1 MMDSSGT
8 AENDRERPGPLAD
21 IKIVDLTHWAAGP
34 VAAMVLGDLGADV
47 LKIEPPAGEPQRGM
61 GVTFPGGWS
70 TFFLACQRNK
80 RFVSI
85 NYRDPRGRELVQKMA
100 STADVVLENARP
112 GTWERHGLDYETL
125 RKLNPGLIYA
135 SITGFGQTGPMR
147 DWLAMDPIAQAAGG
161 VVGITGSAEGGPAKV
176 GAAITDVVSGRL
188 AAFGV
193 VTALYDRMR
202 TGVGQRVDASLFS
215 TAVSLLTMRETEFQ
229 FTGQNPPLLGTA
241 HGQIVPAEAFTTRD
255 DRRVML
261 CIYSDWHWARF
272 AELAGKPAL
281 AQDVRFTTN
290 SARCEH
296 RVATIAA
303 VQDVIRSRTESEWT
317 ELLAGEI
324 PYGPVLEFDQLW
336 QHPQLAANELI
347 ASYDMPEVGEVRSIG
362 SPIRFS
368 GFTQPVRR
376 IPAPAGADTV
386 DVLREEGLSDEAIE
400 ELIAAG
406 VVHSAPAQTVASA

>member
-1 MMDSSGT
+1 MTDSSGT
-8 AENDRERPGPLAD
+8 AENDRERPGPLAG

-161 VVGITGSAEGGPAKV
+161 VVGITGSVEGGPAKV

-336 QHPQLAANELI
+336 QHPQLEANELI

>member
-1 MMDSSGT
+1 MTDSSGT
-8 AENDRERPGPLAD
+8 AENDRERPGPLAG

-161 VVGITGSAEGGPAKV
+161 VVGITGSAGGRPSQSRRRHHRRRVGPTGGLRCCHSALRPDAHRRGPAC
-176 GAAITDVVSGRL
+176 
-188 AAFGV
+188 
-193 VTALYDRMR
+193 
-202 TGVGQRVDASLFS
+202 
-215 TAVSLLTMRETEFQ
+215 
-229 FTGQNPPLLGTA
+229 
-241 HGQIVPAEAFTTRD
+241 
-255 DRRVML
+255 RRV
-261 CIYSDWHWARF
+261 
-272 AELAGKPAL
+272 
-281 AQDVRFTTN
+281 
-290 SARCEH
+290 
-296 RVATIAA
+296 A
-303 VQDVIRSRTESEWT
+303 VLDCGQ
-317 ELLAGEI
+317 
-324 PYGPVLEFDQLW
+324 F
-336 QHPQLAANELI
+336 
-347 ASYDMPEVGEVRSIG
+347 
-362 SPIRFS
+362 
-368 GFTQPVRR
+368 
-376 IPAPAGADTV
+376 V
-386 DVLREEGLSDEAIE
+386 DHA
-400 ELIAAG
+400 
-406 VVHSAPAQTVASA
+406 

>member
-1 MMDSSGT
+1 MTQASVSAGD
-8 AENDRERPGPLAD
+8 DRERPGPLAG
-21 IKIVDLTHWAAGP
+21 IKVVDLTHWAAGP
-34 VAAMVLGDLGADV
+34 VAAMVLGDLGADI

-125 RKLNPGLIYA
+125 RKLNPRLIYA

-161 VVGITGSAEGGPAKV
+161 VVGITGSEEGGPAKV

-193 VTALYDRMR
+193 VTALYDRMS

-229 FTGQNPPLLGTA
+229 FTQQNPPLLGTA
-241 HGQIVPAEAFTTRD
+241 HGQIVPAEAFTTSD

-272 AELAGKPAL
+272 AELAGKPEL
-281 AQDVRFTTN
+281 AQDDRFITN
-290 SARCEH
+290 SSRCQH

-303 VQDVIRSRTESEWT
+303 VQDVVRSRTEAEWT
-317 ELLAGEI
+317 GLLAGEI

-336 QHPQLAANELI
+336 QHPQLEANELI
-347 ASYDMPEVGEVRSIG
+347 ASYDMPGVGEVRSIG

-368 GFTQPVRR
+368 GFSQPVRR
-376 IPAPAGADTV
+376 VPAPAGADTV
-386 DVLREEGLSDEAIE
+386 DVLREEGLSDEAIG

-406 VVHSAPAQTVASA
+406 VVHSAPSQTVATA

>member
-1 MMDSSGT
+1 MTESSAPADT
-8 AENDRERPGPLAD
+8 TRERPGPLSD
-21 IKIVDLTHWAAGP
+21 IKVVDLTHWAAGP
-34 VAAMVLGDLGADV
+34 VASMVLGDLGADV
-47 LKIEPPAGEPQRGM
+47 LKIEPPGGEPQRGM

-85 NYRDPRGRELVQKMA
+85 NYRDPRGRELVRKLA
-100 STADVVLENARP
+100 ETADVVMENARP
-112 GTWERHGLDYETL
+112 GTWERHGLDYDTL
-125 RKLNPGLIYA
+125 RALNPKLIYA

-161 VVGITGSAEGGPAKV
+161 VVGITGSPEGGPAKV

-202 TGVGQRVDASLFS
+202 TGVGQRVDASLFA

-229 FTGQNPPLLGTA
+229 FTQQNPPLLGTA

-272 AELAGKPAL
+272 AELAGMPAL
-281 AQDVRFTTN
+281 AQDDRFTTN
-290 SARCEH
+290 AARCAH

-303 VQDVIRSRTESEWT
+303 VQDVIRQRTEAEWT

-336 QHPQLAANELI
+336 AHPQLDANELI
-347 ASYDMPEVGEVRSIG
+347 ARYDMPGVGEVRTIG

-376 IPAPAGADTV
+376 VPAAAGSDTV
-386 DVLREEGLSDEAIE
+386 EVLRENGLSEAEIE
-400 ELIAAG
+400 ELVAAG
-406 VVHSAPAQTVASA
+406 VVHTAQSGITSSV